1 VELAILTDDL
11 ATVSV
16 QFRMNRNE
24 DPAVTHPRDHGV
36 ARPCPGGGKDWTVDI
51 AGKPIC
57 PRCRRALST
66 VAGKGRSVKD
76 TPKVPA
82 HDKPRGKSKRDRA

>member
-1 VELAILTDDL
+1 MQTPG
-11 ATVSV
+11 
-16 QFRMNRNE
+16 RG
-24 DPAVTHPRDHGV
+24 VT
-36 ARPCPGGGKDWTVDI
+36 ARPCPGGGKNWTVDI

-76 TPKVPA
+76 TPKVPP
-82 HDKPRGKSKRDRA
+82 HDKPRGQNPDRKPR

>member
-1 VELAILTDDL
+1 MKSESTFAHQK
-11 ATVSV
+11 ATVPY
-16 QFRMNRNE
+16 MIE
-24 DPAVTHPRDHGV
+24 K
-36 ARPCPGGGKDWTVDI
+36 PCPGGGKSWTVDI

-66 VAGKGRSVKD
+66 VAGKGRTPQN

-82 HDKPRGKSKRDRA
+82 HEKPSRRSR